1 MQKVSH
7 VLESIYSDADCHLS
21 AVSLNDGHIFD
32 TIFGDEYI
40 MDIVGALEC
49 KFTKSASLF
58 YCILCCKRESH
69 WQLEISILIVDGLGH
84 GGVLFMQYLY
94 VTLLQSS

>member
-1 MQKVSH
+1 MIH
-7 VLESIYSDADCHLS
+7 ILESILSDADFHMS

-49 KFTKSASLF
+49 EFTNSASLF
-58 YCILCCKRESH
+58 YCIP
-69 WQLEISILIVDGLGH
+69 
-84 GGVLFMQYLY
+84 
-94 VTLLQSS
+94 LL

>member
-1 MQKVSH
+1 MQEVIH
-7 VLESIYSDADCHLS
+7 TLESIYSDADCHLS

-49 KFTKSASLF
+49 EFTNSASLF
-58 YCILCCKRESH
+58 YCILCCKRGSH
-69 WQLEISILIVDGLGH
+69 GRLKILYLLLMVFGH
-84 GGVLFMQYLY
+84 GGVLFM
-94 VTLLQSS
+94 